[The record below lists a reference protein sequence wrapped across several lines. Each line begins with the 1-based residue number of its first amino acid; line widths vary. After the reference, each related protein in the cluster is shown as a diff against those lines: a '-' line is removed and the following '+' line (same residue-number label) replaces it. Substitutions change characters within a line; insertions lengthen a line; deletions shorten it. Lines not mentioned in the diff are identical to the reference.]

1 MRLAGVRSHFLSNQT
16 LRKFAR
22 RLFLFLGI
30 VLSLYFG
37 FQWYQINAPKSQS
50 PTIRI
55 TSVQGNIPQ
64 EGKWNPKN
72 KDAIINVYE
81 GLSRF
86 VPAEGKPDLIVW
98 PEAAFPGYFN
108 LDSERVRILRL
119 VKELEVPILLGS
131 PHLENEIPY
140 NSAYLVDHESPVVER
155 YDKIRLVAF
164 GEYVPWRF
172 LFGPLGLERFAYSL
186 GVSDFEAGKDVKVF
200 SLEEKHRLSVLI
212 CFEDTFPFLARRSVE
227 KGAEFL
233 VVITNDAW
241 FGKSAA
247 PYQHLQASVF
257 RAIENG
263 VPVIHTANTGV
274 SAFIDRTGKVVDRV
288 KDQQGSDIF
297 IAGGLIRPVELGS
310 GKTFYRKWGYQ
321 FPIYCLVFVL
331 VSFIFSWKVKGD
343 L

>member
-1 MRLAGVRSHFLSNQT
+1 M
-16 LRKFAR
+16 
-22 RLFLFLGI
+22 
-30 VLSLYFG
+30 
-37 FQWYQINAPKSQS
+37 
-50 PTIRI
+50 
-55 TSVQGNIPQ
+55 
-64 EGKWNPKN
+64 
-72 KDAIINVYE
+72 
-81 GLSRF
+81 
-86 VPAEGKPDLIVW
+86 
-98 PEAAFPGYFN
+98 
-108 LDSERVRILRL
+108 
-119 VKELEVPILLGS
+119 
-131 PHLENEIPY
+131 
-140 NSAYLVDHESPVVER
+140 
-155 YDKIRLVAF
+155 
-164 GEYVPWRF
+164 
-172 LFGPLGLERFAYSL
+172 
-186 GVSDFEAGKDVKVF
+186 
-200 SLEEKHRLSVLI
+200 
-212 CFEDTFPFLARRSVE
+212 E

>member
-1 MRLAGVRSHFLSNQT
+1 M
-16 LRKFAR
+16 
-22 RLFLFLGI
+22 GI

-37 FQWYQINAPKSQS
+37 FYEKRGQVLKPVPVFSAQVE
-50 PTIRI
+50 TIRI
-55 TSVQGNIPQ
+55 ASVQGNIPQ
-64 EGKWNPKN
+64 EGKWDPKN

-131 PHLENEIPY
+131 PHLENKIPY

-200 SLEEKHRLSVLI
+200 SLKGERRFSVLI
-212 CFEDTFPFLARRSVE
+212 CFEDTFPFLARRSAE

-263 VPVIHTANTGV
+263 IPVIRSANTGV
-274 SAFIDRTGKVVDRV
+274 SAFIDREGKVVDRV
-288 KDQQGSDIF
+288 KDQHGNDIF

-310 GKTFYRKWGYQ
+310 GKTLYRKLGYP
-321 FPIYCLVFVL
+321 FPFYALAFLLISFVL
-331 VSFIFSWKVKGD
+331 SLRTKCHPERSEGSQQNQVPT
-343 L
+343 